1 MDIRSFTCWTEPL
14 HFQFPPTKNLRASR
28 VEEEWKLR
36 KADLEAAVDASFV
49 AALER
54 IMIDDGLLIIM
65 IVDNF
70 VEDDVL

>member
-1 MDIRSFTCWTEPL
+1 M
-14 HFQFPPTKNLRASR
+14 
-28 VEEEWKLR
+28 R